1 MQSKPWILA
10 LGLCLVHALPIQAQV
25 IQGVITITQPD

>member
-10 LGLCLVHALPIQAQV
+10 LGLCLVDALPVQAEV
-25 IQGVITITQPD
+25 IQGVIAITQPK